1 MKKINWKQPKY
12 VLPIIALP
20 FVIMIGYF
28 INNFKGVKKNDPNEL
43 TQRDNISTDL
53 GTVNNSEIKGKTAA
67 YEEFFDKRTDG
78 RTRIESFETE
88 SDSAAEFSDNLSEE
102 EKRYIDSLNFA
113 KEKKKL
119 TTLSRQA
126 KNQQVYYSQN
136 PGQAQGKRQTSYKSR
151 EDEQY
156 ERSMKMLE
164 ALNNNSSQQTAT
176 SRSRQKEPVK
186 EKSFQEEQMSLMRQ
200 QMMLMD
206 SIEKSKNPELR
217 AQAEA
222 EERMKKQQ
230 DELEMFLNS
239 TLKVSK
245 ESKSGNFNSIYKV
258 KESSFIKAVI
268 DENIKGYLGSR
279 IRIRLLEDIYVG
291 NLKIEKGNYLYAL
304 ISGFSLQR
312 VNLNIVSVMY
322 QNEILPINL
331 NIYDVDGMEGL
342 YVPASAFREMTRT
355 MGQNVVQGSNMNMAN
370 ADFFT
375 NALTSVFQ
383 STSQTV
389 AALIRKNK
397 VKVKYNSYVYLVDNK
412 ELQKKKQNIY
422 KTNSK

>member
-1 MKKINWKQPKY
+1 MKKINFKQPKY
-12 VLPIIALP
+12 ILPLIAMP
-20 FVIMIGYF
+20 FVILIGYF
-28 INNFKGVKKNDPNEL
+28 LNNFIEKGKPNPDEL
-43 TQRDNISTDL
+43 TKREDISTDL
-53 GTVNNSEIKGKTAA
+53 GTVTDSEIKGKTAS
-67 YEEFFDKRTDG
+67 YEEFFENRTDG
-78 RTRIESFETE
+78 RTRIEGFEE
-88 SDSAAEFSDNLSEE
+88 EVESAAEFSDDLNAS
-102 EKRYIDSLNFA
+102 EKRHIDSLNLQ
-113 KEKKKL
+113 KEERKL
-119 TTLSRQA
+119 ANLSRQA
-126 KNQQVYYSQN
+126 KNQQVYYSKKHS
-136 PGQAQGKRQTSYKSR
+136 QGGGRTSYKNR

-164 ALNNNSSQQTAT
+164 ALNTNSGQQPQT
-176 SRSRQKEPVK
+176 SRSRQEEPVR
-186 EKSFQEEQMSLMRQ
+186 EKSLQDEQMSLMRS
-200 QMMLMD
+200 QMMFMD
-206 SIEKSKNPELR
+206 SIEKAKNPELR

-222 EERMKKQQ
+222 EERIKKHQE
-230 DELEMFLNS
+230 ELDMFLNS

-245 ESKSGNFNSIYKV
+245 ASKNANFNSIYKV
-258 KESSFIKAVI
+258 KESTFIKAVI

-291 NLKIEKGNYLYAL
+291 NLQIEKGNYLYAL

-331 NIYDVDGMEGL
+331 DIYDVDGMEGL

-355 MGQNVVQGSNMNMAN
+355 MGQNIVQGSNTNSAN

-383 STSQTV
+383 SSSQTV

-397 VKVKYNSYVYLVDNK
+397 VRVKYNSHVYLVDNK
-412 ELQKKKQNIY
+412 ELQKKKRNIY
-422 KTNSK
+422 KTNSN

>member
-12 VLPIIALP
+12 VIPLLVLP
-20 FVIMIGYF
+20 FVIFIGYKY
-28 INNFKGVKKNDPNEL
+28 NGYKEKQALKNDPEL
-43 TQRDNISTDL
+43 AKRENISTDL
-53 GTVNNSEIKGKTAA
+53 GTVTNSEIKGKSDA
-67 YEEFFDKRTDG
+67 YQEFFDKRTDG
-78 RTRIESFETE
+78 RTMIEGFDEET
-88 SDSAAEFSDNLSEE
+88 DSSAMFDDNLSAE
-102 EKRYIDSLNFA
+102 EKRYIDSLNFVKDRSRLSNIA
-113 KEKKKL
+113 K
-119 TTLSRQA
+119 SAR
-126 KNQQVYYSQN
+126 NQQVYYSEDERRK
-136 PGQAQGKRQTSYKSR
+136 QAERKR

-164 ALNNNSSQQTAT
+164 MLNSNNSKTDRSKSQA
-176 SRSRQKEPVK
+176 EPVK
-186 EKSFQEEQMSLMRQ
+186 EKNFQEEQMSLMRS

-206 SIEKSKNPELR
+206 SIEKANNPELR

-222 EERMKKQQ
+222 NERLKKHDEELK
-230 DELEMFLNS
+230 MFLNS

-245 ESKSGNFNSIYKV
+245 AQKSADFNSIYKA
-258 KESSFIKAVI
+258 KESSFITAVI
-268 DENIKGYLGSR
+268 DEDVKGYLGSR

-291 NLKIEKGNYLYAL
+291 NLKIDKGNYLYAL

-375 NALTSVFQ
+375 NALTSLFQ

-389 AALIRKNK
+389 AALVRKNK
-397 VKVKYNSYVYLVDNK
+397 VKVKYNSFVYLVDNK
-412 ELQKKKQNIY
+412 ELQQKKQNIY
-422 KTNSK
+422 KNNTK